1 MLENSYKPGQVVCL
15 FTPFTGSM
23 LSIEDKEAQLQN
35 GGHYGDLL
43 SEEERPDA
51 EYLAIFDQL
60 TDVLAQKL
68 ASPIWRL
75 VEHFHSSRPL
85 DRPIVILSIARA
97 GTPIGVVVSE
107 LLRHRFKREVFHYS
121 VSVIHKHGVDAHAM
135 EYLLKRHNASDM
147 VFLDGWI
154 SQGRITKAVEES
166 APRWGVKPH
175 LYCISDPRGVQDFV
189 ATREDILLPSAV
201 LNATVSGLL
210 SRSVHNPDGWDFAQS
225 YMDYSDVD
233 RTRSF
238 IDAMLNAC
246 LMDIPKEGDVETG
259 SVVCHSSEQ
268 NPLARAQIERFC
280 EQHNTTEER
289 IKVGIGE
296 VSRSV
301 LRRTPVLVVVDPS
314 AVDEAQH
321 LMWLAEKRNIPLR
334 VERLNGPFRA
344 FSILY

>member
-15 FTPFTGSM
+15 FTPFTGNV

-43 SEEERPDA
+43 SEEDRPDA

-68 ASPIWRL
+68 AAPIWRL
-75 VEHFHSSRPL
+75 VEHFNTSRPQ

-166 APRWGVKPH
+166 APRWGVEPH
-175 LYCISDPRGVQDFV
+175 LYCVSDPRGVQDFV
-189 ATREDILLPSAV
+189 ATREDVLLPSAI

-210 SRSVHNPDGWDFAQS
+210 SRSVHNPDGLDFAQS
-225 YMDYSDVD
+225 YMHYSSVD
-233 RTRSF
+233 RTQVF

-246 LMDIPKEGDVETG
+246 FLNSPQEDFLEAA

-268 NPLARAQIERFC
+268 NPLARAQIESFC
-280 EQHNTTEER
+280 EKHGTTEER

-301 LRRTPVLVVVDPS
+301 LRRTPVLVVIDPN
-314 AVDEAQH
+314 ATDEARH
-321 LMWLAEKRNIPLR
+321 LVWLAKQRNIPLR
-334 VERLNGPFRA
+334 VEHLNGPFRA